1 MNNLEES
8 KEHTPDNGLDETV
21 NNIQAAG
28 HIASISRPVDE
39 PMEPLQVSSH
49 SFTRSENNSMR
60 GDNEANMVAERDHE
74 ADEVV
79 QNLFENFS
87 NKGDSKKAEI
97 LKPNVQAM
105 TPDKLSGAS
114 AGNSEERVGTQ
125 QFN

>member
-8 KEHTPDNGLDETV
+8 KEHSPGNGLDETV

-28 HIASISRPVDE
+28 HISTMGRPTEE
-39 PMEPLQVSSH
+39 PTEHLQVSSH

-60 GDNEANMVAERDHE
+60 GDNEANMVTERDKE

-79 QNLFENFS
+79 QNLFENYS
-87 NKGDSKKAEI
+87 NHGDSKKPEFI
-97 LKPNVQAM
+97 KPTVQPM

-114 AGNSEERVGTQ
+114 AGNSADRPGT
-125 QFN
+125 